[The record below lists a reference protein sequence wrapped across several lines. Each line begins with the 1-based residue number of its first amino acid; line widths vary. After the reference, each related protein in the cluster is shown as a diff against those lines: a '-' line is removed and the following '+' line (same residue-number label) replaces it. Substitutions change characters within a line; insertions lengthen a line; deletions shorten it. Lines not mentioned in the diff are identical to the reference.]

1 MKKPLILLLLLNAFS
16 LSLFAARADIHI
28 SYTPSDQTVC
38 AKLSIT
44 EGNAIV
50 GHFGLT
56 YNTQKLQLV
65 TVDKKTL
72 PEPLP
77 EAGENGKGFL
87 TSIVEPG
94 SSHIVITAES
104 GKTSSLVVP
113 SEGMVLF
120 GWYASKSIAA
130 VTPDTDHGLVAR
142 IYFRLYDGVSP
153 DDLSEIDITPVLS
166 EQCSSLSGWKN
177 GMMLIDSDSTV
188 YTYEAREGAESL
200 PVSVLLDEKADAVI
214 DDTYDNANIDDEQ
227 ISDSPEDTTRPQ
239 PEESLP
245 DESTMPDTDMP
256 MPDASTDE
264 ENSQEENVYEPDP
277 DYDSALPELG
287 EPLESGYFGL
297 SAHTYSDKI
306 RFLWDV
312 PHNKHISHYSLTISD
327 LEGNTVRQINNLVG
341 ITRSVT
347 IGKLAPDFALLAQ
360 LTAYTIDEEGTNGAE
375 MDTLLTQTKKTSSAG
390 LLVYTI
396 SYEPG
401 IGELYGFESEDV
413 LFGEKPVKLP
423 TVYPPDG
430 YAFAGWSFDGETVL
444 DIDTLCIY
452 EDCILTAVFE
462 ATEQE

>member
-1 MKKPLILLLLLNAFS
+1 MKKPLILLLLLSTFS
-16 LSLFAARADIHI
+16 LSTFAARADIHV
-28 SYTPSDQTVC
+28 SYDPSDQTLC

-44 EGNAIV
+44 EGDAIV

-65 TVDKKTL
+65 TVDKTPL
-72 PEPLP
+72 PVPLP
-77 EAGENGKGFL
+77 ETSENGKGFL

-104 GKTSSLVVP
+104 GLTSSLVVP

-130 VTPDTDHGLVAR
+130 VTPDTDQGLVAR
-142 IYFRLYDGVSP
+142 IYFRLNEGVSP
-153 DDLSEIDITPVLS
+153 DDLSEIDFNPVSS
-166 EQCSSLSGWKN
+166 EQCSSRNGWKN
-177 GMMLIDSDSTV
+177 GMMLIDSDSKV
-188 YTYEAREGAESL
+188 YTYEEREGAERL
-200 PVSVLLDEKADAVI
+200 PVSVILEEAADDVINNDEQLSDST
-214 DDTYDNANIDDEQ
+214 DDTTGE
-227 ISDSPEDTTRPQ
+227 E
-239 PEESLP
+239 PEETIP
-245 DESTMPDTDMP
+245 DGSTPPDTDA
-256 MPDASTDE
+256 PDAST
-264 ENSQEENVYEPDP
+264 ENDASQEEIVYEPNP

-287 EPLESGYFGL
+287 EPIASGFFGL
-297 SAHTYSDKI
+297 SAHAYSEKI

-327 LEGNTVRQINNLVG
+327 LEGNTVRQIDHIVG
-341 ITRSVT
+341 ITRSIT

-360 LTAYTIDEEGTNGAE
+360 LTAYTIDEDGTNGAE
-375 MDTLLTQTKKTSSAG
+375 MDTLLAQTKKASSAG
-390 LLVYTI
+390 LLIYTV

-430 YAFAGWSFDGETVL
+430 YTFTGWSFDGETLV
-444 DIDTLCIY
+444 DTDTLCIY
-452 EDCILTAVFE
+452 EDCTLTAVFE
-462 ATEQE
+462 TIEQ